1 MNQNELFSYLYDFL
15 HFLMAHLKEKPI
27 EIILF
32 GSVARGDF
40 HQESDIDLFINVK
53 SKLLQKEINQIVRKT
68 TLEFE
73 NASSNSWSLKGI
85 TFPLKVIVG
94 DLDSEPWAA
103 LKREIISTGIVIYG
117 KYQVLPQK
125 LKRYYLLSFDLKNLK
140 PKSKVRFI
148 RKLYG
153 YSSKKEKKVY
163 HHSGILQEK
172 GTRINQNTLLVSTD
186 HYKSFL
192 TLFKQFKIKYQI
204 RETWM

>member
-1 MNQNELFSYLYDFL
+1 
-15 HFLMAHLKEKPI
+15 MAHLKERPL

-32 GSVARGDF
+32 GSAARGDF
-40 HQESDIDLFINVK
+40 HQDSDIDLFINVK
-53 SKLLQKEINQIVRKT
+53 SKPLQKEIDQMVRKAI
-68 TLEFE
+68 LEFE

-85 TFPLKVIVG
+85 TFPLKVIAG
-94 DLDSEPWAA
+94 DLDSEQWAA

-125 LKRYYLLSFDLKNLK
+125 LNRYYLLSFDLKNLK
-140 PKSKVRFI
+140 PKTKVKFI
-148 RKLYG
+148 RQLYG

-163 HHSGILQEK
+163 HHSGILPEK
-172 GTRINQNTLLVSTD
+172 GIRINQNTLLISTD

-192 TLFKQFKIKYQI
+192 TLFQQFKVKYQI